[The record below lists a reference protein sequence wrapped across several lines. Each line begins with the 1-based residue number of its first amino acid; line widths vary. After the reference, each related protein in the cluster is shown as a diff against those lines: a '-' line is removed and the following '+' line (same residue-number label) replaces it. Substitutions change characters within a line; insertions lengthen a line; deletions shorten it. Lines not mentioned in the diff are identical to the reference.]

1 MAGTIGFGPKCPFA
15 DNSQAITSFQMTRWT
30 AGGGLDPT
38 RPPEVPDVTG
48 RSTGEALQVRI
59 YRRGRGQRLEVATME
74 NETIESDDLRGLARS
89 RLVKRR
95 EFIAHLAAYTL
106 VNVFLVAVWAFTG
119 AGFFWPVFPIFGW
132 GIGVFFHGWDT
143 FSEPLSEDRIDQ
155 EVERLRRSA
164 AAR

>member
-1 MAGTIGFGPKCPFA
+1 M
-15 DNSQAITSFQMTRWT
+15 
-30 AGGGLDPT
+30 
-38 RPPEVPDVTG
+38 
-48 RSTGEALQVRI
+48 
-59 YRRGRGQRLEVATME
+59 EVATME
-74 NETIESDDLRGLARS
+74 NETIRSDDLRGLARS

-95 EFIAHLAAYTL
+95 EFMAHLAAYVL
-106 VNVFLVAVWAFTG
+106 VNVFLVAIWAFTG